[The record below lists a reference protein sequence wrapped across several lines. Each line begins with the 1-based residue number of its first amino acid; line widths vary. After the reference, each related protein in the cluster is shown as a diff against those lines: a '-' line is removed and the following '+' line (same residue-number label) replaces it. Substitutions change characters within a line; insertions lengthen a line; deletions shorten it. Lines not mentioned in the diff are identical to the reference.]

1 LNKKSIYKFTENTL
15 SLFSIK
21 AIDLGL
27 TLWLIPYL
35 ILKIGIDNYGIY
47 ALAMSLI
54 LFFQNVL
61 NYGFELSTVR
71 EVSKNSQ
78 NSEVL
83 SKIFSEV
90 ISVKIV
96 LLLILYP
103 ILLVLVLFVPAF
115 WAQKSLYFF
124 ASLILIGDFFS
135 LRWFFLGME
144 IMKYKALIN
153 LMSTIIFVILVL
165 VVVHSKDDYKWIP
178 LMQAIS
184 MTFISLISFFWVLKS
199 YKIQLKFISFLKI
212 NTYLKT
218 NFSSFLNLLL
228 TSTYGILAVFFVGV
242 FSLPVHVSY
251 MQIGVKVTGAF
262 STLNTIL
269 TKVFFPI
276 VNRKKSVIAAFKKV
290 LLAVGVILSIS
301 MFFGSDFLISW
312 WLKVESSVEQ
322 SNTINVIKILSPIP
336 FLMAVISGYGVNGL
350 LVFYKDVLYS
360 KITLIATAI
369 MIILFWLLIPNYH
382 FYGGAIALL
391 VGRAVYAVLTYGSFK
406 MIKTNG

>member
-1 LNKKSIYKFTENTL
+1 MNKKSIYKFTENTL

-124 ASLILIGDFFS
+124 ASLILIGDLFSFTFYPFFFS
-135 LRWFFLGME
+135 NNKL
-144 IMKYKALIN
+144 
-153 LMSTIIFVILVL
+153 
-165 VVVHSKDDYKWIP
+165 
-178 LMQAIS
+178 
-184 MTFISLISFFWVLKS
+184 S
-199 YKIQLKFISFLKI
+199 Y
-212 NTYLKT
+212 
-218 NFSSFLNLLL
+218 
-228 TSTYGILAVFFVGV
+228 
-242 FSLPVHVSY
+242 
-251 MQIGVKVTGAF
+251 
-262 STLNTIL
+262 
-269 TKVFFPI
+269 
-276 VNRKKSVIAAFKKV
+276 
-290 LLAVGVILSIS
+290 
-301 MFFGSDFLISW
+301 
-312 WLKVESSVEQ
+312 
-322 SNTINVIKILSPIP
+322 INV
-336 FLMAVISGYGVNGL
+336 
-350 LVFYKDVLYS
+350 
-360 KITLIATAI
+360 
-369 MIILFWLLIPNYH
+369 
-382 FYGGAIALL
+382 
-391 VGRAVYAVLTYGSFK
+391 
-406 MIKTNG
+406 

>member
-135 LRWFFLGME
+135 FTFYPFFFSNNKL
-144 IMKYKALIN
+144 
-153 LMSTIIFVILVL
+153 
-165 VVVHSKDDYKWIP
+165 
-178 LMQAIS
+178 
-184 MTFISLISFFWVLKS
+184 S
-199 YKIQLKFISFLKI
+199 Y
-212 NTYLKT
+212 
-218 NFSSFLNLLL
+218 
-228 TSTYGILAVFFVGV
+228 
-242 FSLPVHVSY
+242 
-251 MQIGVKVTGAF
+251 
-262 STLNTIL
+262 
-269 TKVFFPI
+269 
-276 VNRKKSVIAAFKKV
+276 
-290 LLAVGVILSIS
+290 
-301 MFFGSDFLISW
+301 
-312 WLKVESSVEQ
+312 
-322 SNTINVIKILSPIP
+322 INV
-336 FLMAVISGYGVNGL
+336 
-350 LVFYKDVLYS
+350 
-360 KITLIATAI
+360 
-369 MIILFWLLIPNYH
+369 
-382 FYGGAIALL
+382 
-391 VGRAVYAVLTYGSFK
+391 
-406 MIKTNG
+406 

>member
-1 LNKKSIYKFTENTL
+1 MNKKSIYKFTENTL

-61 NYGFELSTVR
+61 NYGFNLSTVR

-124 ASLILIGDFFS
+124 ASLILIGDLFSFTFYPFFFS
-135 LRWFFLGME
+135 NNKL
-144 IMKYKALIN
+144 
-153 LMSTIIFVILVL
+153 
-165 VVVHSKDDYKWIP
+165 
-178 LMQAIS
+178 
-184 MTFISLISFFWVLKS
+184 S
-199 YKIQLKFISFLKI
+199 Y
-212 NTYLKT
+212 
-218 NFSSFLNLLL
+218 
-228 TSTYGILAVFFVGV
+228 
-242 FSLPVHVSY
+242 
-251 MQIGVKVTGAF
+251 
-262 STLNTIL
+262 
-269 TKVFFPI
+269 
-276 VNRKKSVIAAFKKV
+276 
-290 LLAVGVILSIS
+290 
-301 MFFGSDFLISW
+301 
-312 WLKVESSVEQ
+312 
-322 SNTINVIKILSPIP
+322 INV
-336 FLMAVISGYGVNGL
+336 
-350 LVFYKDVLYS
+350 
-360 KITLIATAI
+360 
-369 MIILFWLLIPNYH
+369 
-382 FYGGAIALL
+382 
-391 VGRAVYAVLTYGSFK
+391 
-406 MIKTNG
+406 

>member
-124 ASLILIGDFFS
+124 ASLILIGDLFSFTFYPFFFS
-135 LRWFFLGME
+135 NNKL
-144 IMKYKALIN
+144 
-153 LMSTIIFVILVL
+153 
-165 VVVHSKDDYKWIP
+165 
-178 LMQAIS
+178 
-184 MTFISLISFFWVLKS
+184 S
-199 YKIQLKFISFLKI
+199 Y
-212 NTYLKT
+212 
-218 NFSSFLNLLL
+218 
-228 TSTYGILAVFFVGV
+228 
-242 FSLPVHVSY
+242 
-251 MQIGVKVTGAF
+251 
-262 STLNTIL
+262 
-269 TKVFFPI
+269 
-276 VNRKKSVIAAFKKV
+276 
-290 LLAVGVILSIS
+290 
-301 MFFGSDFLISW
+301 
-312 WLKVESSVEQ
+312 
-322 SNTINVIKILSPIP
+322 INV
-336 FLMAVISGYGVNGL
+336 
-350 LVFYKDVLYS
+350 
-360 KITLIATAI
+360 
-369 MIILFWLLIPNYH
+369 
-382 FYGGAIALL
+382 
-391 VGRAVYAVLTYGSFK
+391 
-406 MIKTNG
+406 